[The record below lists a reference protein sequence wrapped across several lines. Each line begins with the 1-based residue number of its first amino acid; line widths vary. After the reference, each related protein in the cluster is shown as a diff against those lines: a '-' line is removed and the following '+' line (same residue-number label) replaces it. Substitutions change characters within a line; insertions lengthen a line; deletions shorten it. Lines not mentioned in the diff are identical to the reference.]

1 MTKFNRVLITGA
13 AGGLGKQLRAN
24 AKHYADVL
32 RLNDIADLGSADGNE
47 ELVQCDLGDFEKVL
61 ELTKDVDAIIHLG
74 GHALENTFENI
85 LNANLRGTYNIYESA
100 RKNGVKRVVF
110 ASSNHSIGF
119 WERDAMIDS
128 DVAHRPD
135 TLYGVS
141 KAFGEDLARLYFD
154 KWGIETVVIR
164 IGSCFE
170 EPRDRRMLSTWMS
183 YRDFIQLCEKSIYTP
198 EVGYL
203 VLYGS
208 SDNKSLFWDNAA
220 AAKIGY
226 QPQDSADTFRAQIE
240 NSVEPED
247 PNNLATKYIGG
258 GFVTQGHYED

>member
-24 AKHYADVL
+24 AKHYGEIL
-32 RLNDIADLGSADGNE
+32 RLNDIADLGEAASNE
-47 ELVQCDLGDFEKVL
+47 ELVQCDLGDYEAVL
-61 ELTKDVDAIIHLG
+61 ELTKDVDTVIHLG

-85 LNANLRGTYNIYESA
+85 LNANIRGTYNLYEGA
-100 RKNGVKRVVF
+100 RKNGIKRIVF

-128 DVAHRPD
+128 NVAHRPD

-183 YRDFIQLCEKSIYTP
+183 YRDFIQLCEKSIYAP

-220 AAKIGY
+220 AKKIGY
-226 QPQDSADTFRAQIE
+226 EPQDSAEPFREKIE
-240 NSVEPED
+240 SETPVPD
-247 PNNLATKYIGG
+247 PSDLANKYVGG
-258 GFVTQGHYED
+258 GFVTQGHFED